1 MLTSTKNEWILFG
14 NELKDLVK
22 DVWGNLVLL
31 QVATLFY

>member
-22 DVWGNLVLL
+22 DVWSNLVLL